1 MAKRTTIT
9 RRVTGIKAWQM
20 KRARISEIPTR
31 YGPCEVH
38 GDKGEIHYM
47 IAAPLPRY
55 LYLCD
60 QAYMEIRGKLVKKL
74 EEIARE
80 EGLL

>member
-1 MAKRTTIT
+1 MARVHMT
-9 RRVTGIKAWQM
+9 RVTGIKAWQM

-31 YGPCEVH
+31 YGSCEVC
-38 GDKGEIHYM
+38 GGKGEIHYM

-60 QAYMEIRGKLVKKL
+60 REYMKIRAKLVKKL